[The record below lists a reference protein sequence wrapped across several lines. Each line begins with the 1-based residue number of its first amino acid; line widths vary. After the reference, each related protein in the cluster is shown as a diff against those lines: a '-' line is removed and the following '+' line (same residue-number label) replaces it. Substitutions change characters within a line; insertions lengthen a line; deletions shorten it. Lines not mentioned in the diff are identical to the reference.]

1 MPKPQV
7 QLLIRG
13 AGEVLTC
20 APRGGDP
27 LGRLRGVEVAVS
39 GERIAAVA
47 PRGELERDW
56 DLSGAAVLD
65 AAGGVVAPGF
75 VDCHTHLVFGGSRA
89 AEYAARM
96 TRSADEVRAL
106 GIPTGIHATVSMTRA
121 ASQEE
126 LVAGARAVLRRMFLA
141 GTTTVEVKS
150 GYDLTANGELRMLEV
165 NRVLQAES
173 RGEAPLD
180 IVGTFLG
187 AHDFPPGVPRG
198 RYIESIIGEMI
209 PRVAAGKLAAFCDVY
224 CDEGYYTAAETG
236 RILEAGLAAG
246 LRPKIH
252 VDAYSNIGGSKVAA
266 ALRAVSADH
275 LNFTSRAEMAAYAQ
289 AGVVGVLMPGLD
301 FAVRHPRPFDARA
314 MVQEGMTLALA
325 TDFCPACW
333 MESMQTVMQ
342 LACRLHALSPGEAIL
357 AATSGAAKALALDDR
372 GSLVPGALADIQL
385 WDLPGHEDVIYRIGS
400 NSVTAVV
407 KRGRVHDFRG
417 GCE

>member
-1 MPKPQV
+1 M
-7 QLLIRG
+7 
-13 AGEVLTC
+13 
-20 APRGGDP
+20 
-27 LGRLRGVEVAVS
+27 
-39 GERIAAVA
+39 
-47 PRGELERDW
+47 
-56 DLSGAAVLD
+56 
-65 AAGGVVAPGF
+65 
-75 VDCHTHLVFGGSRA
+75 FGGSRA

-275 LNFTSRAEMAAYAQ
+275 LNFTSRSEMAAYAQ

-333 MESMQTVMQ
+333 IESMQTVMQ

-372 GSLVPGALADIQL
+372 GSLVPGALADVQL

>member
-1 MPKPQV
+1 VPKPQV
-7 QLLIRG
+7 ELLIRG

-20 APRGGDP
+20 APRGGDI
-27 LGRLRGVEVAVS
+27 LGRLTGVEVAVR
-39 GERIAAVA
+39 GGRIAAVA

-65 AAGGVVAPGF
+65 AAGGVIAPGF

-106 GIPTGIHATVSMTRA
+106 GIPTGIQATVSMTRA

-141 GTTTVEVKS
+141 GTTTVEAKS
-150 GYDLTANGELRMLEV
+150 GYDLSAGGELRMLEV
-165 NRVLQAES
+165 NRVLQA
-173 RGEAPLD
+173 GTPLD
-180 IVGTFLG
+180 IVSTFLG
-187 AHDFPPGVPRG
+187 AHDFPAGVRRE
-198 RYIESIIGEMI
+198 RYIESILGEMI
-209 PRVAAGKLAAFCDVY
+209 PRVAAGKLAVFCDVY
-224 CDEGYYTAAETG
+224 CDEGYYTAAEAE

-275 LNFTSRAEMAAYAQ
+275 LNHTSRAEMAAYAQ

-342 LACRLHALSPGEAIL
+342 LACRLHALSPEEAIL

-385 WDLPGHEDVIYRIGS
+385 WDLPGHEDLIYRIGS
-400 NSVTAVV
+400 NSVKAVV

-417 GCE
+417 GSE